1 MVFLRVNFKPDSSLI
16 MRTRIKFCGF
26 TRAEDARYA
35 ARLGVDA
42 IGLVFY
48 PSSPRNVT
56 IEQAVEIVESLPAFV
71 SVVALFVD
79 AEITQ
84 VRDVL
89 AKVPVDCLQFH
100 GDEPPEICR
109 LFGKRYI
116 KAVRMKESTDIKLLA
131 ERYHD
136 AGGLLLDAYHP
147 EANGGT
153 GQCFDWEL
161 MPSSCVL
168 PIILAGGLDE
178 LNVGMAI
185 TQTKPYA
192 VDVSS
197 GIESNKGI
205 KDNIKM
211 AAFIKAVMQGDIK

>member
-1 MVFLRVNFKPDSSLI
+1 

-26 TRAEDARYA
+26 TRTEDARYA

-48 PSSPRNVT
+48 PRSPRNVT
-56 IEQAVEIVESLPAFV
+56 IEKATEIVMSLPAFV

-79 AEITQ
+79 AEITA

-89 AKVPVDCLQFH
+89 AKIPVDCLQFH
-100 GDEPPEICR
+100 GDEPPEMCR

-116 KAVRMKESTDIKLLA
+116 KAMRMKENTDIKLLA
-131 ERYHD
+131 EQYHD
-136 AGGLLLDAYHP
+136 ADGLLLDAYHP
-147 EANGGT
+147 DAKGGT
-153 GQCFDWEL
+153 GKCFDWSL
-161 MPSSCVL
+161 IPSACPL
-168 PIILAGGLDE
+168 PIVLAGGLDE
-178 LNVGMAI
+178 RNVGVAI
-185 TQTKPYA
+185 TQAKPYA

-197 GIESNKGI
+197 GIESDKGI

-211 AAFIKAVMQGDIK
+211 AAFVKAVTQGDNK